1 MKFYEVKQQLNN
13 LQWQS
18 LGYFRKRK
26 DAEKYST
33 LFNTKIVVYP
43 TKIEEHEF
51 KDMKEFEEDFE
62 QNKKMS

>member
-18 LGYFRKRK
+18 LGYFKKLK

-33 LFNTKIVVYP
+33 LYNTKIVVYP
-43 TKIEEHEF
+43 TKIVEHTF
-51 KDMKEFEEDFE
+51 KELKDFE
-62 QNKKMS
+62 DEFCE

>member
-18 LGYFRKRK
+18 LAYFRKK
-26 DAEKYST
+26 EDAEKYST
-33 LFNTKIVVYP
+33 LYNTRVVVYP

-51 KDMKEFEEDFE
+51 RSMKDFEEE
-62 QNKKMS
+62 IKENEEMS